1 MPKVLFI
8 DRVHNDCQEILTK
21 MGFECFLTHNKS
33 KKKIL
38 EEIHLFEVIIIRSK
52 FKITKEIINKAK
64 KLKCIAR
71 AGAGMENIDVAYA
84 ESKGIKCIHAAEGNK
99 DAVAEHA
106 IAMLLSLFNNL
117 GPSDIQVRQGIWA
130 REQNRGIELKGK
142 TVGIVGYGNMGS
154 AFAERLKGFGVTVL
168 SYDKY
173 KKNYANGLVKEC
185 KMKDLFN
192 ECDVVSI
199 HVPFNNETK
208 YLINNTWIN
217 KFKKNIFI
225 INTARGKCL
234 NTKHLVSNIIS
245 GKIKGACLDVLEYE
259 SISFEN
265 VESKKIPSAL
275 QYLIKSNKVI
285 FSPHIAGWTQESN
298 VKIAE
303 IIAKKI
309 EAHLK

>member
-106 IAMLLSLFNNL
+106 IAMLLSLFNN
-117 GPSDIQVRQGIWA
+117 
-130 REQNRGIELKGK
+130 
-142 TVGIVGYGNMGS
+142 
-154 AFAERLKGFGVTVL
+154 
-168 SYDKY
+168 
-173 KKNYANGLVKEC
+173 
-185 KMKDLFN
+185 
-192 ECDVVSI
+192 
-199 HVPFNNETK
+199 
-208 YLINNTWIN
+208 
-217 KFKKNIFI
+217 
-225 INTARGKCL
+225 KCL
-234 NTKHLVSNIIS
+234 LFVLYCLLVII
-245 GKIKGACLDVLEYE
+245 
-259 SISFEN
+259 
-265 VESKKIPSAL
+265 
-275 QYLIKSNKVI
+275 
-285 FSPHIAGWTQESN
+285 
-298 VKIAE
+298 
-303 IIAKKI
+303 
-309 EAHLK
+309 